1 MSAANQLPVAL
12 FDAEMERRFPQIQW
26 RDPTHI
32 SVTNG
37 IDGWGCRLCIARCG
51 FKAQDAKRL
60 LFPTLLDFQIHQ
72 KNVHAVNLLA
82 ASG

>member
-12 FDAEMERRFPQIQW
+12 FDAEIERRFPDIAW
-26 RDPTHI
+26 RDPIHI
-32 SVTNG
+32 SVAN
-37 IDGWGCRLCIARCG
+37 GWGCRLCIARNG

-72 KNVHAVNLLA
+72 RNLHA
-82 ASG
+82 